1 MLAAATGSPPG
12 APAAM
17 WKRPAPTDRHG
28 VKPRRTPLGGGGRR
42 RLRSSDAGTSSD
54 VLGSS
59 SARNRAASH
68 SQLAPLV
75 SFPPNALDSE
85 RPLSPL

>member
-1 MLAAATGSPPG
+1 MIAAATGSPPG

-59 SARNRAASH
+59 SA
-68 SQLAPLV
+68 
-75 SFPPNALDSE
+75 SE
-85 RPLSPL
+85 SGRVTLSTSAVGELSTECAR